1 MLPRWCGGVAAAVAV
16 VMVGGCGAVSER
28 RDEARAAAERFEQA
42 LAARQY
48 AQVCHALADVTRQE
62 VEQSAGGPC
71 EKGMSQANAPD
82 GGSVIHVDV
91 HGRQARA
98 VLTGDTLF
106 LSRFPDGWKV
116 MAAGCTPQPDRPYQ
130 CEIKGG

>member
-1 MLPRWCGGVAAAVAV
+1 MLPRWCGRAAAAVV
-16 VMVGGCGAVSER
+16 VLTVGGCGAVSER
-28 RDEARAAAERFEQA
+28 RDEATAAAERFQQA

-48 AQVCHALADVTRQE
+48 AQVCGALADVTRRE
-62 VEQSAGGPC
+62 VEQSTGGPC
-71 EKGMSQANAPD
+71 EKGMSQEQVPD
-82 GGSVIHVDV
+82 GGRVVHVDV
-91 HGRQARA
+91 YGRQARA

-116 MAAGCTPQPDRPYQ
+116 MAAGCTSEPDRPYR